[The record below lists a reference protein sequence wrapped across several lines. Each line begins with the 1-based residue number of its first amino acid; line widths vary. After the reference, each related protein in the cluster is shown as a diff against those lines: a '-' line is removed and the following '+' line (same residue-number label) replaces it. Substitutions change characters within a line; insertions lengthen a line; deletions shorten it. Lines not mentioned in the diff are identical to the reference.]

1 MQSLSSIFRIV
12 MDCFVLSEDSSNS
25 VDDKLGKTVMNIR
38 QCNNLQ
44 KRGTC
49 KPTGEMKIQRS

>member
-1 MQSLSSIFRIV
+1 

-25 VDDKLGKTVMNIR
+25 VDDKLGKTEMNIR

-44 KRGTC
+44 KRGT
-49 KPTGEMKIQRS
+49 